1 MHFCSNCG
9 NMYYLTFA
17 SNTDENNED
26 ADMLIYYCRKCG
38 NKDSELYK
46 QKGNLCVSKTHLVS
60 EKHDFKNI
68 INEYTKYDPTLP
80 RINNIDCPNPEC
92 QTNKKTWLIYV
103 GKSNVTWFACDNK
116 RCCKTVQ
123 TTVQICSEIINPAK
137 LRNAELRWTERDGC
151 HRVAF

>member
-26 ADMLIYYCRKCG
+26 SDMLIYYCRKCG

-80 RINNIDCPNPEC
+80 RINNIDCPNAEC
-92 QTNKKTWLIYV
+92 QTNKKNEAGNIDQNVDKEIIYLRYDNNNM
-103 GKSNVTWFACDNK
+103 KFIYLCTTCDN
-116 RCCKTVQ
+116 VW
-123 TTVQICSEIINPAK
+123 N
-137 LRNAELRWTERDGC
+137 N
-151 HRVAF
+151 